1 MRRRTLESL
10 VRNCALRAMLYEIAV
25 HPKPG
30 LVGPYDAGAHGDMTR
45 FTFIDSA
52 AALAPWMA
60 LFARAGFRHGEA
72 EPESLLP
79 RIRRIGLRAERAMF
93 AATGGVNTHKGL
105 LFSFG
110 LICAA
115 AGLRAARNKPLSPEG
130 LAALASRI
138 VAGIVG
144 RELESLRDA
153 PPDRP
158 LTAGERLYLRT
169 GVTGIRGEAERGF
182 PTVANRALPF
192 LRNAM
197 REGRSPGD
205 AGADTLLLIM
215 QHSDDTNV
223 LHRSGM
229 DGLLLMRGTA
239 ADILAVGGTR
249 SERGRDLMNA
259 AMRLFVERNISPG
272 GSADLL
278 AVTFFL
284 HFLSVAAGRAP
295 YINYK

>member
-1 MRRRTLESL
+1 MRRQMLESL

-30 LVGPYDAGAHGDMTR
+30 LVGPCDAGAHGDMTR

-52 AALAPWMA
+52 TALAPWMA
-60 LFARAGFRHGEA
+60 LFARAGFRCGA
-72 EPESLLP
+72 VDPRNLLP

-93 AATGGVNTHKGL
+93 DATGGVNTHKGL

-115 AGLRAARNKPLSPEG
+115 AGVRAARNEPLSPVA

-138 VAGIVG
+138 VAGIVR

-158 LTAGERLYLRT
+158 LTAGERLYLRY

-182 PTVANRALPF
+182 PTVVNRALPF
-192 LRNAM
+192 LENAA

-205 AGADTLLLIM
+205 AGADTLLVIM

-223 LHRSGM
+223 LHRSGT
-229 DGLLLMRGTA
+229 DGLRLMRETA
-239 ADILAVGGTR
+239 ANILAAGGSR
-249 SERGRDLMNA
+249 SERGRDITA
-259 AMRLFVERNISPG
+259 AATRLFVERNISPG

-278 AVTFFL
+278 AVTFL
-284 HFLSVAAGRAP
+284 LSFLSEGA
-295 YINYK
+295 

>member
-1 MRRRTLESL
+1 MRRRRLESL
-10 VRNCALRAMLYEIAV
+10 VRDCALRAMLYEIAV

-30 LVGPYDAGAHGDMTR
+30 LVGPCDAGAHGDMTR

-52 AALAPWMA
+52 ASLAPWMA
-60 LFARAGFRHGEA
+60 LFTRAGFRHGA
-72 EPESLLP
+72 SDPRSLLP

-93 AATGGVNTHKGL
+93 AATAGVNTHKGL

-115 AGLRAARNKPLSPEG
+115 AGIRAARNEPLSPEG
-130 LAALASRI
+130 LASLASRI
-138 VAGIVG
+138 VAGIVR

-158 LTAGERLYLRT
+158 LTAGERLYLRF

-182 PTVANRALPF
+182 PTVVNRALPF
-192 LRNAM
+192 LENAT
-197 REGRSPGD
+197 RTGTPPGD
-205 AGADTLLLIM
+205 AGADTLLVIM

-223 LHRSGM
+223 LHRSGTE
-229 DGLLLMRGTA
+229 GLSLMRATA
-239 ADILAVGGTR
+239 ADILAAGGTR
-249 SERGRDLMNA
+249 SERGRPLIA
-259 AMRLFVERNISPG
+259 AATRLFVERNISPG

-278 AVTFFL
+278 AVAFFL
-284 HFLSVAAGRAP
+284 HFLSETAGNTSLR
-295 YINYK
+295 

>member
-1 MRRRTLESL
+1 MRRLALESL
-10 VRNCALRAMLYEIAV
+10 VRDCALRAMLYEIAV

-30 LVGPYDAGAHGDMTR
+30 LVGPCDAGAHGDMTR

-52 AALAPWMA
+52 AALVPWMA
-60 LFARAGFRHGEA
+60 LFARAGYRCDA
-72 EPESLLP
+72 ADPRSLLP

-115 AGLRAARNKPLSPEG
+115 AGVRAARNEPLSPEG
-130 LAALASRI
+130 LASLASRI
-138 VAGIVG
+138 VAGIVR

-158 LTAGERLYLRT
+158 LTAGERLYLRF

-182 PTVANRALPF
+182 PTVVNRALPF
-192 LRNAM
+192 LENAT
-197 REGRSPGD
+197 RTGTPPGD
-205 AGADTLLLIM
+205 AGADTLLVIM

-223 LHRSGM
+223 LHRSGT
-229 DGLLLMRGTA
+229 DGLRLMRGAA
-239 ADILAVGGTR
+239 ADILAAGGTC
-249 SERGRDLMNA
+249 SEQGRGLTTA

-278 AVTFFL
+278 AVAFFL
-284 HFLSVAAGRAP
+284 NFLSEAAGGASHR
-295 YINYK
+295 

>member
-1 MRRRTLESL
+1 MRRGRLESL
-10 VRNCALRAMLYEIAV
+10 VRDCALRAMLYEIAV

-30 LVGPYDAGAHGDMTR
+30 LVGPCDAGAHGDMTR

-60 LFARAGFRHGEA
+60 LFARAGFRHGA
-72 EPESLLP
+72 ADPGSLLP

-93 AATGGVNTHKGL
+93 RATGGVNTHKGL

-115 AGLRAARNKPLSPEG
+115 AGLRAARNEPLSPEG
-130 LAALASRI
+130 VAALASRI
-138 VAGIVG
+138 VEGVVR

-158 LTAGERLYLRT
+158 LTAGERLYLRH

-182 PTVANRALPF
+182 PTVVNRALPF
-192 LRNAM
+192 LRNAA

-205 AGADTLLLIM
+205 AGADTLLVIM

-223 LHRSGM
+223 LHRSGT
-229 DGLLLMRGTA
+229 DGLRLMRGAA
-239 ADILAVGGTR
+239 ADILAAGGTC
-249 SERGRDLMNA
+249 SEQGRGLTTA

-278 AVTFFL
+278 AVAFFL
-284 HFLSVAAGRAP
+284 NFLSEAAGGASHR
-295 YINYK
+295 

>member
-1 MRRRTLESL
+1 MRRRTLEAL
-10 VRNCALRAMLYEIAV
+10 VRNCALRAMLYEISV

-30 LVGPYDAGAHGDMTR
+30 LVGPCDAGAHGDMTR
-45 FTFIDSA
+45 FTFIDSS

-60 LFARAGFRHGEA
+60 LFARSGFRHGA
-72 EPESLLP
+72 GDPRNLLP

-115 AGLRAARNKPLSPEG
+115 AGVRAARNKPLSPVAI
-130 LAALASRI
+130 AALASRI
-138 VAGIVG
+138 VAGIVR

-158 LTAGERLYLRT
+158 LTAGERLYLRY
-169 GVTGIRGEAERGF
+169 GVTGIRGEAEHGF
-182 PTVANRALPF
+182 PTVVNRALPF
-192 LRNAM
+192 LKNAV
-197 REGRSPGD
+197 RTGTPLGD
-205 AGADTLLLIM
+205 AGADALLVIM

-223 LHRSGM
+223 LHRSGT
-229 DGLLLMRGTA
+229 DGLRLMRATA
-239 ADILAVGGTR
+239 AEILAAGGSR
-249 SERGRDLMNA
+249 SERGRALMA
-259 AMRLFVERNISPG
+259 AATRLFVERNISPG

-278 AVTFFL
+278 AIAFFL
-284 HFLSVAAGRAP
+284 RFLSESVGNTHLR
-295 YINYK
+295 

>member
-1 MRRRTLESL
+1 MIRRALETL
-10 VRNCALRAMLYEIAV
+10 VRDCALRAMLYEIAV

-30 LVGPYDAGAHGDMTR
+30 LVGPCDAGAHGDMTR

-52 AALAPWMA
+52 ASLAPWMA
-60 LFARAGFRHGEA
+60 LFTRAGFRHGA
-72 EPESLLP
+72 SDPRSLLP

-93 AATGGVNTHKGL
+93 AATAGVNTHKGL

-115 AGLRAARNKPLSPEG
+115 AGIRAARNEPLSPEG
-130 LAALASRI
+130 LASLASRI
-138 VAGIVG
+138 VAGIVR

-158 LTAGERLYLRT
+158 LTAGERLYLRF

-182 PTVANRALPF
+182 PTVVNRALPF
-192 LRNAM
+192 LENAT
-197 REGRSPGD
+197 RTGTPPGD
-205 AGADTLLLIM
+205 AGADTLLVIM

-223 LHRSGM
+223 LHRSGTE
-229 DGLLLMRGTA
+229 GLSLMRATA
-239 ADILAVGGTR
+239 ADILAAGGTR
-249 SERGRDLMNA
+249 SERGRPLIA
-259 AMRLFVERNISPG
+259 AATRLFVERNISPG

-278 AVTFFL
+278 AVAFFL
-284 HFLSVAAGRAP
+284 HFLSETAGDASYR
-295 YINYK
+295 

>member
-1 MRRRTLESL
+1 MRRGRLESL
-10 VRNCALRAMLYEIAV
+10 VRDCALRAMLYEIAV

-30 LVGPYDAGAHGDMTR
+30 LVGPCDAGAHGDMTR

-60 LFARAGFRHGEA
+60 LFARAGFRHGA
-72 EPESLLP
+72 ADPGSLLP

-93 AATGGVNTHKGL
+93 RATGGVNTHKGL

-115 AGLRAARNKPLSPEG
+115 AGLRAARNEPLSPEG

-138 VAGIVG
+138 VEGVVR
-144 RELESLRDA
+144 RELESLREA
-153 PPDRP
+153 PPERP

-182 PTVANRALPF
+182 PTVVNRALPF
-192 LRNAM
+192 LRNAA

-205 AGADTLLLIM
+205 AGADTLLVIM

-223 LHRSGM
+223 LHRSGT
-229 DGLLLMRGTA
+229 DGLRLMRGAA
-239 ADILAVGGTR
+239 ADILAAGGTC
-249 SERGRDLMNA
+249 SEQGRGLTTA

-278 AVTFFL
+278 AVAFFL
-284 HFLSVAAGRAP
+284 NFLSEAAGDASYR
-295 YINYK
+295 

>member
-1 MRRRTLESL
+1 MRRRRLESL
-10 VRNCALRAMLYEIAV
+10 VRDCALRAMLYEIAV

-30 LVGPYDAGAHGDMTR
+30 LVGPCDAGAHGDMTR

-60 LFARAGFRHGEA
+60 LFARAGFRHGA
-72 EPESLLP
+72 ADPGSLLP

-93 AATGGVNTHKGL
+93 RATGGVNTHKGL

-115 AGLRAARNKPLSPEG
+115 AGLRAARNEPLSPEG
-130 LAALASRI
+130 VAALASRI
-138 VAGIVG
+138 VEGVVR
-144 RELESLRDA
+144 RELESLREA
-153 PPDRP
+153 PPERP

-182 PTVANRALPF
+182 PTVVNRALPF
-192 LRNAM
+192 LRNAA

-205 AGADTLLLIM
+205 AGADTLLVIM

-223 LHRSGM
+223 LHRSGT
-229 DGLLLMRGTA
+229 DGLRLMRGAA
-239 ADILAVGGTR
+239 ADILAAGGTC
-249 SERGRDLMNA
+249 SEQGRGLTTA

-278 AVTFFL
+278 AVAFFL
-284 HFLSVAAGRAP
+284 NFLSEAAGGASHR
-295 YINYK
+295 

>member
-1 MRRRTLESL
+1 MRRGRLESL
-10 VRNCALRAMLYEIAV
+10 VRDCALRAMLYEIAV

-30 LVGPYDAGAHGDMTR
+30 LVGPCDAGAHGDMTR

-60 LFARAGFRHGEA
+60 LFARAGFRHGA
-72 EPESLLP
+72 ADPGSLLP

-93 AATGGVNTHKGL
+93 RATGGVNTHKGL

-115 AGLRAARNKPLSPEG
+115 AGLRAARNEPLSPEDV
-130 LAALASRI
+130 AEFASRI

-153 PPDRP
+153 PPERP

-182 PTVANRALPF
+182 PTVVNRALPF
-192 LRNAM
+192 LRNAA

-205 AGADTLLLIM
+205 AGADTLLVIM

-223 LHRSGM
+223 LHRSGT
-229 DGLLLMRGTA
+229 DGLRLMRGAA
-239 ADILAVGGTR
+239 ADILAAGGTC
-249 SERGRDLMNA
+249 SERGRGLTTA

-278 AVTFFL
+278 AVAFFL
-284 HFLSVAAGRAP
+284 NFLSEAAGDASYR
-295 YINYK
+295 

>member
-1 MRRRTLESL
+1 MRRGRLESL
-10 VRNCALRAMLYEIAV
+10 VRDCALRAMLYEIAV

-30 LVGPYDAGAHGDMTR
+30 LVGPCDAGAHGDMTR

-60 LFARAGFRHGEA
+60 LFARAGFRHGA
-72 EPESLLP
+72 ADPGSLLP

-93 AATGGVNTHKGL
+93 RATGGVNTHKGL

-115 AGLRAARNKPLSPEG
+115 AGLRAARNEPLSPEG
-130 LAALASRI
+130 VAALASRI
-138 VAGIVG
+138 VEGVVR

-158 LTAGERLYLRT
+158 LTAGERLYLRH

-182 PTVANRALPF
+182 PTVVNRALPF
-192 LRNAM
+192 LRNAA

-205 AGADTLLLIM
+205 AGADTLLVIM

-223 LHRSGM
+223 LHRSGT
-229 DGLLLMRGTA
+229 DGLRLMRGAA
-239 ADILAVGGTR
+239 ADILAAGGTC
-249 SERGRDLMNA
+249 SEQGRGLTTA

-278 AVTFFL
+278 AVAFFL
-284 HFLSVAAGRAP
+284 NFLSEAAGDASYR
-295 YINYK
+295 

>member
-1 MRRRTLESL
+1 MRRRALETL
-10 VRNCALRAMLYEIAV
+10 VRDCALRAMLYEIAV

-30 LVGPYDAGAHGDMTR
+30 LVGPCDAGAHGDMTR

-52 AALAPWMA
+52 ASLAPWMA
-60 LFARAGFRHGEA
+60 LFARAGFRHGA
-72 EPESLLP
+72 SDPRSLLP

-93 AATGGVNTHKGL
+93 AATAGVNTHKGL

-115 AGLRAARNKPLSPEG
+115 AGIRAARNEPLSPEG
-130 LAALASRI
+130 VAALASRI
-138 VAGIVG
+138 VAGIVR
-144 RELESLRDA
+144 RELESLREA
-153 PPDRP
+153 PPERP
-158 LTAGERLYLRT
+158 LTAGERLYLRY

-182 PTVANRALPF
+182 PTVVNRALPF
-192 LRNAM
+192 LRNAA

-215 QHSDDTNV
+215 RHSDDTNV

-229 DGLLLMRGTA
+229 DGRLLMRETA
-239 ADILAVGGTR
+239 ADILAAGGTH
-249 SERGRDLMNA
+249 SERGRALMTG

-284 HFLSVAAGRAP
+284 HFLFETPGHATFR
-295 YINYK
+295 

>member
-1 MRRRTLESL
+1 MRRRRLESL
-10 VRNCALRAMLYEIAV
+10 VRDCALRAMLYEIAV

-30 LVGPYDAGAHGDMTR
+30 LVGPCDAGAHGDMTR

-52 AALAPWMA
+52 AALAPWMT
-60 LFARAGFRHGEA
+60 LFARAGFRHGA
-72 EPESLLP
+72 ADPRSLLP

-93 AATGGVNTHKGL
+93 RATGGVNTHKGL

-115 AGLRAARNKPLSPEG
+115 AGLRAARNEPLSPEG

-138 VAGIVG
+138 VEGVVR
-144 RELESLRDA
+144 RELESLREA
-153 PPDRP
+153 PPERP

-182 PTVANRALPF
+182 PTVVNRALPF
-192 LRNAM
+192 LRNAA

-205 AGADTLLLIM
+205 AGADTLLVIM

-223 LHRSGM
+223 LHRSGT
-229 DGLLLMRGTA
+229 DGLRLMRGAA
-239 ADILAVGGTR
+239 ADILAAGGTC
-249 SERGRDLMNA
+249 SERGRDLTTA

-278 AVTFFL
+278 AVAFFL
-284 HFLSVAAGRAP
+284 NFLSEAAGDASYR
-295 YINYK
+295 